1 MAIGV
6 RRWLRG
12 PRRPGPT
19 MPLLSIPIAIDW
31 VSPNPRVGEWQP
43 AQVLSLCSP
52 VIVSNQSR
60 RPRLA
65 RAGFTARLRRF
76 SRVASIF
83 PVKPNSCSRAANSRS
98 TISSPPAATVRGHS
112 SAETTKKS
120 MCSNTLIG
128 LLNSL
133 IIKRSLASMNNL
145 ELRNSEFG
153 WDASCDSA
161 GETPATVWLIDQSSD
176 RIAVKRITSDVNRF
190 CIPWENITGRIN
202 CPHNDKTHLHLI
214 GFSFAIQVEVISHP
228 DLLRKFTG
236 RHIDAKVVS
245 VIERI
250 DNAIVINSGAQSSR
264 VYVQMGN
271 ATAVHPRDG
280 PFNKTREHLESK
292 VIPVEG
298 SQKEWP

>member
-1 MAIGV
+1 
-6 RRWLRG
+6 
-12 PRRPGPT
+12 
-19 MPLLSIPIAIDW
+19 MPLLSMPMAMDC

-43 AQVLSLCSP
+43 AQVLSLFSP
-52 VIVSNQSR
+52 VMVSNQRR
-60 RPRLA
+60 RPRWA

-98 TISSPPAATVRGHS
+98 TISSPPAAIVRGHS
-112 SAETTKKS
+112 SAETTKS

-176 RIAVKRITSDVNRF
+176 RITVKRITSDVNRF

-202 CPHNDKTHLHLI
+202 CPHNDKTHLHVI
-214 GFSFAIQVEVISHP
+214 GFPFAIQVEVISHP

-236 RHIDAKVVS
+236 RHIEAKVVS

-280 PFNKTREHLESK
+280 PLNKTRQHLKSRLLR
-292 VIPVEG
+292 VEG
-298 SQKEWP
+298 RHMECR